1 MAECDKNRPEDLAR
15 AEMIEEEH
23 LPEGELDEVAG
34 GVAVRLPTDPPGFH
48 YRPLKTGYEH
58 PSRKQ

>member
-1 MAECDKNRPEDLAR
+1 MVESDKSRPEDLAG
-15 AEMIEEEH
+15 AETIDEEH
-23 LPEGELDEVAG
+23 LLEEELDEVAG
-34 GVAVRLPTDPPGFH
+34 GVAVRLPMDPPGFH

>member
-1 MAECDKNRPEDLAR
+1 MKETDNERREGDERDEAAAEPLRDEVLK
-15 AEMIEEEH
+15 
-23 LPEGELDEVAG
+23 EVAG
-34 GVAVRLPTDPPGFH
+34 GVAVRLPIDPPGFH

>member
-1 MAECDKNRPEDLAR
+1 MVESDKDCPKDLAG
-15 AEMIEEEH
+15 AEPVDEERLLE
-23 LPEGELDEVAG
+23 EELDEVAG
-34 GVAVRLPTDPPGFH
+34 GVAVRPPTDPAGFH